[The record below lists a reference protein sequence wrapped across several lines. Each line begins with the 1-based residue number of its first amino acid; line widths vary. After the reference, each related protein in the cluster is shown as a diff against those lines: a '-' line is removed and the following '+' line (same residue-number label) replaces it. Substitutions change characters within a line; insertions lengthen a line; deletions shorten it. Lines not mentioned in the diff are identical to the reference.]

1 MRSIA
6 IKDLSIDYM
15 LMRKTKIISTLG
27 PASDSDEVIG
37 NLIKSGTNVFRL
49 NMSHAKHEWVKDI
62 IPRIRSAS
70 DQAGKFVGILMD
82 LQGPSIRTGELS
94 SPIDLVKGD
103 MCELRLD
110 GGAPTIDQS
119 TTVNY
124 PGLFEDISV
133 GDTVLVDNGVIHLKV
148 EDVSKERIHCSALTD
163 GTLGS
168 RRHINLPGIN
178 VRLPGLTDK
187 YKKDAALGGDLGVDF
202 VALSFAR

>member
-1 MRSIA
+1 
-6 IKDLSIDYM
+6 
-15 LMRKTKIISTLG
+15 
-27 PASDSDEVIG
+27 
-37 NLIKSGTNVFRL
+37 
-49 NMSHAKHEWVKDI
+49 
-62 IPRIRSAS
+62 
-70 DQAGKFVGILMD
+70 MD

-94 SPIDLVKGD
+94 SPIELVKGD

-178 VRLPGLTDK
+178 VRSVSYTHLTLPTTP
-187 YKKDAALGGDLGVDF
+187 YV
-202 VALSFAR
+202 